1 MQCPRLQHIRNRKTK
16 DKTSKPFFTS
26 LIHPTFDEEPS
37 RKNNLNTDE
46 PFPSTEKIHCSQ
58 FGSHCQKLE
67 ANGGLGFAE
76 QYEKLKNVGR
86 SEPRAAGQLPNNVSK
101 NRYQDVI
108 PYDHS
113 RVHLSVQ
120 HNDNSSDYINASYI
134 PGFSSPREF
143 IASQG
148 PLPNTVVDFWRM
160 VWEKKVSNIVML
172 AQCVEAGRPKCEQY
186 WPDDHQ
192 PHNYGKFVISLL
204 RVDKLDHCIVR
215 ALQLHNKLDNE
226 TRTVS
231 HYHFHTWPDK
241 GVPKSTSHLIDFVSV
256 VYNER
261 NKMNTSPPT
270 VVHCSAGVGRT
281 GTFLALDHA
290 IQQIERENMVS
301 LCKIVKDMRINRCM
315 MVQTESQY
323 IFLHNCVMDYLKPKT
338 STGDQIYENFPINS

>member
-1 MQCPRLQHIRNRKTK
+1 MQCPRLQHIRNRTTYRTHCWTYCRSCNIHHPGFFLVKHFRNKKTK

-172 AQCVEAGRPKCEQY
+172 AQCVEAGR
-186 WPDDHQ
+186 
-192 PHNYGKFVISLL
+192 
-204 RVDKLDHCIVR
+204 
-215 ALQLHNKLDNE
+215 KLDNE